1 MMKKIKKLFVVLA
14 LLTIS
19 VFALYDSASAED
31 SIKVK
36 NVIAGNGIN
45 YRTTSDGVA
54 AYSFGSK
61 NMGPKKGDKLVL
73 NKTYNNGY
81 YLYILNDTKIAGTDP
96 VKARTIRQ
104 KALWKIRGF
113 KIIGAY
119 VNEATSLY
127 KAALKNGEK
136 YEVVPSFSSVSS
148 PGYLSKNGEYYF
160 SNKIFVKMNNTVNDN
175 YRVIFMNEP
184 KGTQVIN
191 QTKTSFQIRV
201 PESSVEK
208 EMSFKVKVV
217 APLSPYKYVKRY
229 HKDDNTD
236 DLLVLNE
243 SFKSPSVMLNVGIK
257 PNVVQDNTNNTSNN
271 SNSTGK
277 YNVTLYIVSGKNH
290 NVVEVKAGEKMTKPI
305 TPVRTGYIFKGWY
318 TDDTYKNAY
327 DFDKPVNS
335 NIELYAK
342 WELATYTISYDSNG
356 GTSVAS
362 AKVQYNEQ
370 LEKPEDPVKS
380 GYYFAGWYKD
390 KELKNKFSF
399 FSSISKDTK
408 LYAKWSLEKPTTH
421 DVTFIPGFSIEP
433 VVIEVEDGK
442 TVEAPVVTNDE
453 SDNLAGWYT
462 DESKQVE
469 YDFNTPVTKD
479 FALYAKWLSATGEE
493 IIEAPDTA
501 SPASIAII
509 VGGLALLAGGAYI
522 ITKQYGIDIFRR

>member
-1 MMKKIKKLFVVLA
+1 MKKKFNKLFVVLA

-19 VFALYDSASAED
+19 IFAFYGSVNAED
-31 SIKVK
+31 SIKIKKV
-36 NVIAGNGIN
+36 VAGNGIN
-45 YRTTSDGVA
+45 FRTTTDGVA

-61 NMGPKKGDKLVL
+61 NMGPKKGDRLVL
-73 NKTYNNGY
+73 NKIYNDGY

-113 KIIGAY
+113 KIVGAY

-127 KAALKNGEK
+127 KAALQNGKK
-136 YEVVPSFSSVSS
+136 YQVVPSFNSVST
-148 PGYLSKNGEYYF
+148 PGYLSKNGDYYF
-160 SNKIFVKMNNTVNDN
+160 SNKIFVKMNNTINDN

-201 PESSVEK
+201 PVSSVEK
-208 EMSFKVKVV
+208 ETSFKVKVS
-217 APLSPYKYVKRY
+217 APLSPYRYVKRY

-243 SFKSPSVMLNVGIK
+243 SYKSPSKMLTVGIK
-257 PNVVQDNTNNTSNN
+257 PNATQSGETTNNTPNEN
-271 SNSTGK
+271 GK
-277 YNVTLYIVSGKNH
+277 YKVTLYIVSGKNH
-290 NVVEVKAGEKMTKPI
+290 NVVEVKAGEKMTKPV
-305 TPVRTGYIFKGWY
+305 TPIRTGYSFKGWY

-327 DFDKPVNS
+327 DFNKPVNS
-335 NIELYAK
+335 NIEIYAK
-342 WELATYTISYDSNG
+342 WELETYTITYDSNG
-356 GTSVAS
+356 GT
-362 AKVQYNEQ
+362 KVPSSKVLYNEE
-370 LEKPEDPVKS
+370 LAKPKDPDKS

-399 FSSISKDTK
+399 LTSISKDTK

-433 VVIEVEDGK
+433 IVIEVEDGK

-469 YDFNTPVTKD
+469 YDFNNPVTSD
-479 FALYAKWLSATGEE
+479 IALYAKWLSATGEE
-493 IIEAPDTA
+493 IIQTPDTA
-501 SPASIAII
+501 SPASIAVI
-509 VGGLALLAGGAYI
+509 VGGLVLLIGGGYI
-522 ITKQYGIDIFRR
+522 IAKQYGIDIFRR